1 MVVQHV
7 NVAEGGQAIVG
18 NVSAPAAGVGVHE
31 KAKEQPHA
39 LAYAP
44 GVEMP
49 RQIEA
54 ERATVPRAGLTGHSV
69 CRMHGAAGG
78 PPKGNQNARKHGGFT
93 AETMALK
100 KEITALARVARETMD
115 AIE

>member
-18 NVSAPAAGVGVHE
+18 NVSTPAPGVRVAE
-31 KAKEQPHA
+31 KAKEQPLA

-49 RQIEA
+49 RPIEA
-54 ERATVPRAGLTGHSV
+54 ERASCRAPAVRGLASVGCMAPVAGLP
-69 CRMHGAAGG
+69 R
-78 PPKGNQNARKHGGFT
+78 Q
-93 AETMALK
+93 
-100 KEITALARVARETMD
+100 
-115 AIE
+115 